1 MAIPKFIIGG
11 TDYARF
17 ISDLKPVR
25 NDLDADG
32 SGRDI
37 SDGYFYRERIALKQV
52 WSVSFIPLSR
62 IEMMS
67 VAAAFKPQYLTITML
82 DPETGADRQAQYYAS
97 SMDYGSQRYIPGD
110 DDVEYIG
117 ATITVRER

>member
-37 SDGYFYRERIALKQV
+37 STGYFYRERIAQKQV
-52 WSVSFIPLSR
+52 WTVSFVPLKRSELMA
-62 IEMMS
+62 I
-67 VAAAFKPQYLTITML
+67 AAALNPQYVTITIL
-82 DPETGADRQAQYYAS
+82 DPLTGSTRNMDCYAS

>member
-1 MAIPKFIIGG
+1 MIPKFLIDG
-11 TDYARF
+11 TDYAEY
-17 ISDLKPVR
+17 IEELKPVR

-37 SDGYFYRERIALKQV
+37 SDGYFYRERIAQKNV
-52 WSVSFIPLSR
+52 WTVSFIPLRSAQMR
-62 IEMMS
+62 TIAS
-67 VAAAFKPQYLTITML
+67 ALNPQYLTITML
-82 DPETGADRQAQYYAS
+82 NPLTNTYTTTEYYAS
-97 SMDYGSQRYIPGD
+97 SMDFGTQRYIPSD